1 MLLPSFAG
9 TFTEVWEATFKQA
22 APAPTDYSTINGAYR
37 NGVEAVLGMDDLMS
51 CSPSCDAKDQKYFPE
66 QHGYPG
72 IQKHRQTFG
81 VAWGDYGAR
90 LCLLHLHAM
99 IAAQILLTHAR
110 SLMLLAAGLSMR
122 ALARVLRW
130 RRRR

>member
-90 LCLLHLHAM
+90 LCRLHAI
-99 IAAQILLTHAR
+99 IAPQLDDPCGWPEHAR
-110 SLMLLAAGLSMR
+110 PRTCAQMATATLTAS
-122 ALARVLRW
+122 
-130 RRRR
+130 